1 MSMQKRQQVRIASA
15 STMQLRHACDQM
27 PSTCCPVTEQ
37 LASVYVDTGYVTI
50 VFFHYIN
57 RVGYIVDVL
66 KINTPSYMY
75 AAVA

>member
-1 MSMQKRQQVRIASA
+1 MLVIKCLPHV
-15 STMQLRHACDQM
+15 
-27 PSTCCPVTEQ
+27 PEQ

-57 RVGYIVDVL
+57 SVGYIVDVL

>member
-27 PSTCCPVTEQ
+27 PSTCCPVQQ

-57 RVGYIVDVL
+57 SVGYIVDVL